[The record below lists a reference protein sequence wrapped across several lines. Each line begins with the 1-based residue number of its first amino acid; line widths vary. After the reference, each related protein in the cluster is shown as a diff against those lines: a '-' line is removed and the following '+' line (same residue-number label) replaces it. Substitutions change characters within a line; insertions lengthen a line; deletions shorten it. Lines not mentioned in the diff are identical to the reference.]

1 MKTRI
6 ISIII
11 ILVLLFG
18 MIQVAKHAD
27 NRIVPTGKDQVI
39 TEEIEETEENF
50 LQIEEPEEE
59 AQEEAGAVENYI
71 TWQNAVFEIGED
83 RNGWEE
89 EIGGEEVTGEQDNS
103 EIDDEYANLAIAK
116 VTNYVN
122 IRKEPNTD
130 SEVLGKIYAGAVAE
144 VLEVSGEDNEWFHIV
159 SGEVEGYIKAEY
171 FYYGQEAVDHVDEYV
186 TYYATVTADRLNV
199 RKEQDKESKRIGYID
214 FGEKV
219 RVLENCGEW
228 IKVAYTDDKEGFVS
242 AEFVTISEEF
252 TYGIS
257 IEEERRLEA
266 ERKALEE
273 RAKASEESKPE
284 KAEHVVVSAPSNNY
298 GSNSELRSAI
308 VDYAK
313 QYEGM
318 KYVHGG
324 KSLQDGTDCS
334 GFTCFVYKE
343 FGINISRTP
352 SGQYTGDGRS
362 ISYEELQPGDIVCYG
377 DSKCTHVGLYI
388 GGGQIIHEAN
398 SKKGCII
405 SNVDYMKNILG
416 YKNVID

>member
-18 MIQVAKHAD
+18 MMKIAEGANSNSIPV
-27 NRIVPTGKDQVI
+27 GKDQ
-39 TEEIEETEENF
+39 TSEGSEKGPEEETEEEN
-50 LQIEEPEEE
+50 LQQKEE
-59 AQEEAGAVENYI
+59 ASKEEIFKEEASKEEVHLNEYPI
-71 TWQNAVFEIGED
+71 TWQNAVFEMEED
-83 RNGWEE
+83 ENGWEE
-89 EIGGEEVTGEQDNS
+89 
-103 EIDDEYANLAIAK
+103 DEYANLAIAK

-144 VLEVSGEDNEWFHIV
+144 VLEVSGEDREWFHIV
-159 SGEVEGYIKAEY
+159 SGDVEGYIKSEY
-171 FYYGQEAVDHVDEYV
+171 FYYGQEAVEHVDEYV

-219 RVLENCGEW
+219 RVLEDCGEW
-228 IKVAYTDDKEGFVS
+228 IKVAYTEDKEGFVS

-284 KAEHVVVSAPSNNY
+284 KAEHVVVNAPSNNY
-298 GSNSELRSAI
+298 GSNSELRAAI
-308 VDYAK
+308 VEYAK

-343 FGINISRTP
+343 FGVNISRTP

-362 ISYEELQPGDIVCYG
+362 VSYDEMQPGDIVCYG
-377 DSKCTHVGLYI
+377 DGKCTHVGLYI